1 MVRPLWHIAI
11 YVRVIHGTSEE
22 SRGPA
27 CEDRMEATN
36 PDGESAQA
44 EGAKANAE

>member
-1 MVRPLWHIAI
+1 MVQLLRHIAI

-22 SRGPA
+22 SQGLA
-27 CEDRMEATN
+27 CEDRMEDAN
-36 PDGESAQA
+36 SDGEGVQA